1 MSGKVIGFKVGLSGY
16 QINMS
21 SNMEVID
28 FCLDMKRDADRTLGL
43 ILHMF

>member
-1 MSGKVIGFKVGLSGY
+1 MFGKVIGFKVGLYGY

-28 FCLDMKRDADRTLGL
+28 FCLHMKRGAD
-43 ILHMF
+43 